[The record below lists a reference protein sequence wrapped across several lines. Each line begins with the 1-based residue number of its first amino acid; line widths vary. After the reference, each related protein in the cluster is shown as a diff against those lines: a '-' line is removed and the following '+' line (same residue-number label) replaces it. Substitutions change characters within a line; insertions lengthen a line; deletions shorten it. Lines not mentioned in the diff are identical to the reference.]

1 MSRMYSSRTLYETRE
16 RQSRTYSWLVFLISN
31 IVVEFASQTVI
42 SVFAYAAWYYPVGL
56 FKKAAD
62 LGQLNSRSGLVFLLI
77 WSLFVLFQTLSQML
91 MAIMPDVPTGINI
104 GNLLFMLSLIFAGYV
119 TSSHPY

>member
-1 MSRMYSSRTLYETRE
+1 MYSSRTLYETRE

-42 SVFAYAAWYYPVGL
+42 SVFAYVAWYYPVGL

-91 MAIMPDVPTGINI
+91 MALMPDVPTGINI